1 MKCIQIKTMLSRH
14 SAERRLSKDETS
26 KRIYVHT
33 LDSCSGSDENQM
45 QEIKRKI
52 RLNRDV
58 FGKIKGS
65 MEIHPSLRHRKSTAL
80 K

>member
-1 MKCIQIKTMLSRH
+1 MLSRY
-14 SAERRLSKDETS
+14 SAERHLSKDETS
-26 KRIYVHT
+26 KSIYIYIYIYT

-45 QEIKRKI
+45 EEIKRKV
-52 RLNRDV
+52 RLNRDI

-65 MEIHPSLRHRKSTAL
+65 VESHPSLAYRKSTAL

>member
-1 MKCIQIKTMLSRH
+1 MLSRY
-14 SAERRLSKDETS
+14 SAERHLSKDETS
-26 KRIYVHT
+26 KRIYIHT

-45 QEIKRKI
+45 EEIKRKI
-52 RLNRDV
+52 RLNKAI

-65 MEIHPSLRHRKSTAL
+65 MESHPSLGHRKSSTEAP